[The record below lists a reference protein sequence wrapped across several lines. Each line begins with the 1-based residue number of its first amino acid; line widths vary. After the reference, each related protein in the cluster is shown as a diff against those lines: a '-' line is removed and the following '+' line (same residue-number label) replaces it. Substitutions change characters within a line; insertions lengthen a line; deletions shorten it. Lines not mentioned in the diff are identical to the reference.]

1 VIPVVPKSKTHQA
14 IVIDISEQRLYAFED
29 EMLIYTSQIT
39 TGKNGFATIR

>member
-1 VIPVVPKSKTHQA
+1 MIPAVPQSNTYQA

-29 EMLIYTSQIT
+29 EMLIYTSPIT